1 MTRRLALRRL
11 LLGLWSAATAVACGF
26 TGGSRTSGE
35 RSARDGTGSSTEL
48 TPLSAVELA
57 TLLAFGEVIVEGRA
71 LSPAERDEL
80 AERVEESARR
90 NPDQLS
96 SYRTAAATLDRL
108 AGARFAR
115 LELSGRA
122 KLVARHRLDVRIV
135 QPDEDPGALGTEV
148 RTVRTKTVPDL
159 IDAYWSSP
167 TGWAAVGYATFPGR
181 CGDLSRY
188 TRPEA

>member
-1 MTRRLALRRL
+1 L
-11 LLGLWSAATAVACGF
+11 SAA
-26 TGGSRTSGE
+26 
-35 RSARDGTGSSTEL
+35 EL
-48 TPLSAVELA
+48 T

-71 LSPAERDEL
+71 LSPAEREGL
-80 AERVEESARR
+80 AEQIEESARR

-108 AGARFAR
+108 AGAPFAQLVLR
-115 LELSGRA
+115 DRAELVS
-122 KLVARHRLDVRIV
+122 RHQLDVRIV
-135 QPDEDPGALGTEV
+135 SPDEDSGALDVEV
-148 RTVRTKTVPDL
+148 RVVRTRTVPDL

-167 TGWAAVGYATFPGR
+167 LGWAAVGYAAFPGR